1 MGIQNPR
8 GASPR
13 PTWAEGAVMADINIR
28 NHLGSNEIRPGGGAS
43 QAPRITGPSAPS
55 IEQVAAQRPQGQ
67 SYFGYHTEASISARL
82 AQQGVPPNATN
93 LRIAQQMLRYGIPLG
108 GDTLAQLRH
117 LWQTMG
123 GTSLVDLE
131 ALMALFATG
140 HPASPEN
147 MAAMNQ
153 LLAGG
158 PMSHL
163 FARLTMAM
171 RNHQGQLPQ
180 AAELQALMSQFW
192 KLGNGPDKLA
202 AELPQFEQIFLRM
215 GKLASGDHSRLP
227 QDVAQGMNQIRDF
240 ITAQQLLIKQP
251 QNTVYVPFFQ
261 WRDQQPM
268 PGELLVQ
275 ADQDPAAQAAGYAQV
290 ALAVDTRNLG
300 RMHLDFT
307 VIRGHLSVRLDVPD
321 AGTKQYL
328 ERGLADLRHKLVART
343 PYNVATI
350 LCQDV
355 GQAKAVSV
363 LLPKRRDLRKLG
375 RAIGVL

>member
-1 MGIQNPR
+1 
-8 GASPR
+8 
-13 PTWAEGAVMADINIR
+13 MADINIR

>member
-1 MGIQNPR
+1 
-8 GASPR
+8 
-13 PTWAEGAVMADINIR
+13 MADINIR
-28 NHLGSNEIRPGGGAS
+28 NQLGANEIRPGGGAP
-43 QAPRITGPSAPS
+43 QAPRIVGPTAPS
-55 IEQVAAQRPQGQ
+55 IEQSASQRPQGP
-67 SYFGYHTEASISARL
+67 SYFGYHNDSSISARL
-82 AQQGVPPNATN
+82 AQQGVPPNALN

-108 GDTLAQLRH
+108 GDSLAQLRH

-123 GTSLVDLE
+123 ANSLVDLE
-131 ALMALFATG
+131 ALMALFASG
-140 HPASPEN
+140 HPASTEN
-147 MAAMNQ
+147 MAAMTQ
-153 LLAGG
+153 LLSGG

-163 FARLTMAM
+163 FARLTMVM
-171 RNHQGQLPQ
+171 RNHGQLPQ
-180 AAELQALMSQFW
+180 AAELQTLMTQFW
-192 KLGNGPDKLA
+192 KLGNGPEKLGG
-202 AELPQFEQIFLRM
+202 ELAQFEQIFARM
-215 GKLASGDHSRLP
+215 GKLASGDLSRLP
-227 QDVAQGMNQIRDF
+227 PDVAQGLNQIRDF
-240 ITAQQLLIKQP
+240 ITAQQLLVKQP

-321 AGTKQYL
+321 AGVKQLL
-328 ERGLADLRHKLVART
+328 ERGLPDLRHKLVSRT

-350 LCQDV
+350 LCQEV